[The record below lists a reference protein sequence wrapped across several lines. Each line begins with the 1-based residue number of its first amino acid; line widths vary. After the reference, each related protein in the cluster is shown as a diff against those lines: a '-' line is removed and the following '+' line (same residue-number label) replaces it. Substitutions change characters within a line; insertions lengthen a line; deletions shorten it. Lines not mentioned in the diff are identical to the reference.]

1 MGREGALMRPAEA
14 CPVAQRRSVVEAMLR
29 VHSTAR
35 PGLRVALALPSA
47 RWHGQALCMQLG
59 LSFSLALLL
68 EQTLL
73 TSRVLGLRR
82 AL

>member
-1 MGREGALMRPAEA
+1 MRPAVA
-14 CPVAQRRSVVEAMLR
+14 RPVAQRRSAGHAMLR
-29 VHSTAR
+29 VDSALQH
-35 PGLRVALALPSA
+35 GLRAALALPSA

-68 EQTLL
+68 EQALL